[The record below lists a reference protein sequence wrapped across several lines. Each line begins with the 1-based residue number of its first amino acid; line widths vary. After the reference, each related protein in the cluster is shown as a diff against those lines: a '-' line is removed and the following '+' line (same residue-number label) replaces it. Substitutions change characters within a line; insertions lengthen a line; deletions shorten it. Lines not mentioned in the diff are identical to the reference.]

1 MFLHFLGSPGL
12 VVFAAIVPTAGDR
25 HASSTVMTTPEEWCE
40 RALLRSLDQEVR
52 PAMLTVTAE
61 RARAEAAAGAR
72 RRRTRTAR
80 SDLDGVPITWKDVF
94 DVEGTVTTAGSVSRS
109 GYPRA
114 AVDSRLVRRA
124 GDLGLVTV
132 GKTNLSEF
140 AFSGL
145 GVNEHFGT
153 PPNPNDAAL
162 VPGGSSAGAA
172 VAVTAG
178 VAPLA
183 VGTDTSGSVRV
194 PAAFC
199 GCVGFRASKH
209 RYGPDDFVPLSPTLD
224 SVGILAET
232 VEKVMALDR
241 LLAVEARRNTFCD
254 NPIRLVVPVG
264 EWVEDCTAGVRR
276 LFDVAIGALRDRGIA
291 IDTVRLTALSDAQR
305 LMDTHGTIV
314 GAEAYARYGRCLSTS
329 AAIQPATRRRLRHN
343 AGIATTVPA
352 VRSAM
357 PSLRRRISTELAGAV
372 LLCPTVRHEPPPLVE
387 VLASDDRHD
396 ASNASTLRTTMV
408 SSFLGMCSISLPL
421 RGPDGRSTV
430 GLMASLPHGDDHRLL
445 AVASRLTE
453 YLGSQ

>member
-1 MFLHFLGSPGL
+1 MAY
-12 VVFAAIVPTAGDR
+12 AASARCSLSETTA
-25 HASSTVMTTPEEWCE
+25 EEWCE
-40 RALLRSLDQEVR
+40 RALARSLHHGVG
-52 PAMLTVTAE
+52 PAMITVTAQ
-61 RARAEAAAGAR
+61 RARTEAAASDR
-72 RRRTRTAR
+72 RRRIGAAR

-94 DVEGTVTTAGSVSRS
+94 DVEDTVTTAGSASRS
-109 GYPRA
+109 ACPAA
-114 AVDSRLVRRA
+114 AVDSGLVLRA
-124 GDLGLVTV
+124 RGFGLVTV

-153 PPNPNDAAL
+153 PANPNNAAL

-172 VAVTAG
+172 VAVRTG

-232 VEKVMALDR
+232 VRDVAALDR
-241 LLAVEARRNTFCD
+241 LLAFGARRNTRYD
-254 NPIRLVVPVG
+254 NSIRAVVPAG
-264 EWVEDCTAGVRR
+264 EWIDDCTTGVRR
-276 LFDVAIGALRDRGIA
+276 LFDIAIGALRDGGLA
-291 IDTVRLTALSDAQR
+291 IDTVHLTALSDAQR

-314 GAEAYARYGRCLSTS
+314 GAEAYGRYGHFLASST
-329 AAIQPATRRRLRHN
+329 ALQQATKRRLASN
-343 AGIATTVPA
+343 ADVATTVPA

-357 PSLRRRISTELAGAV
+357 TSLRRRIGTELAGAV
-372 LLCPTVRHEPPPLVE
+372 LLCPTVRHEPPRLDG
-387 VLASDDRHD
+387 VLASDELYD
-396 ASNASTLRTTMV
+396 ARNASTLRTTMV
-408 SSFLGMCSISLPL
+408 SSYLGMCSISLPL

-430 GLMASLPHGDDHRLL
+430 GLMASLPHGEDDRLL
-445 AVASRLTE
+445 AVAGTLTE
-453 YLGSQ
+453 SLGSQ